1 MRTARGGST
10 GSHPSRYPAR
20 RGATLPTPSDRDGT
34 LGLGDPAAVELDAI
48 QQGQDRARLA
58 GHSGTVDGFTVLS
71 GETENWTATLSVPS
85 GERTDFDAAA
95 LFTCQQ
101 DDQWYAF
108 AGFED
113 VDDDDDNGGGGSLSM
128 GSLGS

>member
-1 MRTARGGST
+1 MGNETVLPGETLNWS
-10 GSHPSRYPAR
+10 
-20 RGATLPTPSDRDGT
+20 ATLTVPT
-34 LGLGDPAAVELDAI
+34 
-48 QQGQDRARLA
+48 
-58 GHSGTVDGFTVLS
+58 
-71 GETENWTATLSVPS
+71 
-85 GERTDFDAAA
+85 GERTDFDAGVS
-95 LFTCQQ
+95 FTCQQ